1 METLGEL
8 IQSFQLYAV
17 CEPCQRVREV
27 DVATLIERHGAQ
39 LPIQDVRG
47 RLRCTACGAR
57 TGGVRIV
64 YVGPCRRAASFRYT
78 R

>member
-17 CEPCQRVREV
+17 CEPCQRVKEV
-27 DVATLIERHGAQ
+27 DVPRLIELQGAHV
-39 LPIQDVRG
+39 PIQDVRL
-47 RLRCTACGAR
+47 RLRCSACGER
-57 TGGVRIV
+57 TGGIRIV
-64 YVGPCRRAASFRYT
+64 YVGPGRRAASFRYT